1 MQISLR
7 PDLFENNK
15 VDIKISC
22 DGAKYTRLSNY
33 CLLSFMILTG
43 EKDLSSNSELFVQYI
58 VIILHHNNNVTGNG
72 IIFSSMLAL

>member
-1 MQISLR
+1 MFMHMQASLR
-7 PDLFENNK
+7 PDLFKNNE

-43 EKDLSSNSELFVQYI
+43 EKDLSIASK
-58 VIILHHNNNVTGNG
+58 
-72 IIFSSMLAL
+72 LASCM